1 MGKETLTPKQRLF
14 CYEYVLDHNG
24 KRSYQA
30 AYPNCKAPGSAES
43 QASRLLR
50 NDKVKKFIADLEKRK
65 LDKLDF
71 TATDVLNALC
81 SIGFAETAKPPNTSD
96 RVKALAELLRHF
108 ELARGMK
115 MSRQTMASWK
125 PWSRKRV
132 NRHGKNKHLSFSAI
146 LRQAAP
152 GAHLVVQNITCER
165 QKRNNCRRRYTIR

>member
-71 TATDVLNALC
+71 TATAECTVLHRVCRDGKA
-81 SIGFAETAKPPNTSD
+81 AEY
-96 RVKALAELLRHF
+96 L
-108 ELARGMK
+108 
-115 MSRQTMASWK
+115 
-125 PWSRKRV
+125 
-132 NRHGKNKHLSFSAI
+132 
-146 LRQAAP
+146 
-152 GAHLVVQNITCER
+152 
-165 QKRNNCRRRYTIR
+165 

>member
-50 NDKVKKFIADLEKRK
+50 NDKVKKFIAELEKRK

-108 ELARGMK
+108 KLARGHEDE
-115 MSRQTMASWK
+115 QTDDGFLEALEQK
-125 PWSRKRV
+125 A
-132 NRHGKNKHLSFSAI
+132 GE
-146 LRQAAP
+146 QAW
-152 GAHLVVQNITCER
+152 EE
-165 QKRNNCRRRYTIR
+165 

>member
-50 NDKVKKFIADLEKRK
+50 NDKVKKFIAELEKRK

-71 TATDVLNALC
+71 TNGCAERTVLHRVCRDGKA
-81 SIGFAETAKPPNTSD
+81 AEY
-96 RVKALAELLRHF
+96 
-108 ELARGMK
+108 
-115 MSRQTMASWK
+115 
-125 PWSRKRV
+125 
-132 NRHGKNKHLSFSAI
+132 I
-146 LRQAAP
+146 
-152 GAHLVVQNITCER
+152 
-165 QKRNNCRRRYTIR
+165 

>member
-71 TATDVLNALC
+71 TA
-81 SIGFAETAKPPNTSD
+81 IGFAETAKPPNTSD

-108 ELARGMK
+108 ELARGHEDE
-115 MSRQTMASWK
+115 QTDDGFLEALEQK
-125 PWSRKRV
+125 A
-132 NRHGKNKHLSFSAI
+132 GE
-146 LRQAAP
+146 QAW
-152 GAHLVVQNITCER
+152 EE
-165 QKRNNCRRRYTIR
+165 

>member
-50 NDKVKKFIADLEKRK
+50 NDKVKKFIAELEKRK

-108 ELARGMK
+108 EWARGHEDE
-115 MSRQTMASWK
+115 QTDDGFLEALEQK
-125 PWSRKRV
+125 A
-132 NRHGKNKHLSFSAI
+132 GE
-146 LRQAAP
+146 QAW
-152 GAHLVVQNITCER
+152 EE
-165 QKRNNCRRRYTIR
+165 

>member
-14 CYEYVLDHNG
+14 CYEYVLDHDG

-108 ELARGMK
+108 ELARGHEDE
-115 MSRQTMASWK
+115 QTDDGFLEALEQK
-125 PWSRKRV
+125 A
-132 NRHGKNKHLSFSAI
+132 GE
-146 LRQAAP
+146 QAW
-152 GAHLVVQNITCER
+152 EE
-165 QKRNNCRRRYTIR
+165 

>member
-1 MGKETLTPKQRLF
+1 MIITKEVSSMGKETLTPKQRLF

-108 ELARGMK
+108 ELARWHEDE
-115 MSRQTMASWK
+115 QTDDGFLEALEQK
-125 PWSRKRV
+125 A
-132 NRHGKNKHLSFSAI
+132 GE
-146 LRQAAP
+146 QAW
-152 GAHLVVQNITCER
+152 EE
-165 QKRNNCRRRYTIR
+165 